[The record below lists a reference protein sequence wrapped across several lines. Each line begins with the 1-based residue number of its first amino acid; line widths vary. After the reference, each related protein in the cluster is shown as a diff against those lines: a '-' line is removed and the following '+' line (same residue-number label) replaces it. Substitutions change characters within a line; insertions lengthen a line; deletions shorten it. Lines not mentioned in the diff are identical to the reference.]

1 MKKVN
6 ALFRTHYALISYLM
20 FGGLTTLINF
30 ITFIFFNSYL
40 GINYQFANVIA
51 WFVSVVFAFITNKLW
66 VFGSTNSSYSEFI
79 REILSFFGF
88 RILSLV
94 IDQLIMTIGVS
105 VLHLDATLVKLFDQI
120 FIVLINYIFSKL
132 FIFKNHN

>member
-1 MKKVN
+1 MNKIN
-6 ALFRTHYALISYLM
+6 ELFHKHYALISYLI
-20 FGGLTTLINF
+20 FGGLTTLIN
-30 ITFIFFNSYL
+30 IVTFVIFQSYL
-40 GINYQFANVIA
+40 SVNYQFANIIA
-51 WFVSVVFAFITNKLW
+51 WFVSVVFAFVTNKLW
-66 VFGSTNSSYSEFI
+66 VFGSKNTHFSGLI

-105 VLHLDATLVKLFDQI
+105 VLHLDASLVKLFDQI

-132 FIFKNHN
+132 FIFKKS